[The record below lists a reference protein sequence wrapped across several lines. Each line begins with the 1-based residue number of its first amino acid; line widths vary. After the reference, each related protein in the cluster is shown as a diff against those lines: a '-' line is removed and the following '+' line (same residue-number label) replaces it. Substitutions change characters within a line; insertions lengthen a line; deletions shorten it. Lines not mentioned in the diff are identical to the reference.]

1 MNDQRTE
8 HLVFIPCSIAMARS
22 LLLHAEALRKNA
34 PVYIP
39 DCFPTSQAKA
49 TLPYVIEGLEQEREP
64 LSWLWFV
71 IDVEKK
77 SLIGEL
83 ILGKKKSDDT
93 TVQFTFTF
101 DTFDHEIAFG
111 EECVDWL
118 LSFLAN
124 KKIIYVITE
133 MREGACTAQS
143 MLEQKGF
150 HCFNK
155 SGFMQFIRKIA
166 SGY

>member
-22 LLLHAEALRKNA
+22 LLLHAEALRKHA
-34 PVYIP
+34 PIYMP
-39 DCFPTSQAKA
+39 DCFPTTGAKA
-49 TLPYVIEGLEQEREP
+49 TLPYIIERLEQEEEP

-71 IDVEKK
+71 IEVQKK

-83 ILGKKKSDDT
+83 ILGKKKSDDPT
-93 TVQFTFTF
+93 LQFTFTF

-124 KKIIYVITE
+124 KKITYVITE
-133 MREGACTAQS
+133 MRERACMAQS
-143 MLEQKGF
+143 ILEQKGF
-150 HCFNK
+150 RCINED
-155 SGFMQFIRKIA
+155 GFMRFSRRINEK
-166 SGY
+166 